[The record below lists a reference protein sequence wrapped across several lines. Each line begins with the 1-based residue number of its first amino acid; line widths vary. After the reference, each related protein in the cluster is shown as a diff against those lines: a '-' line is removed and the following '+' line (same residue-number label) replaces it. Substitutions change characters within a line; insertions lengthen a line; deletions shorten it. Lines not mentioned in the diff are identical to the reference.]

1 MRCIA
6 DQIKAW
12 TLPDFIIVI
21 LSTFSNNITVDNKDL
36 QIYSR
41 EILFSIY
48 TLRLIIDNTHSTF
61 KMYFILTNWSLQ
73 ENWLSGKNIAC
84 SPTTKTIRTVLS
96 RSYTETC
103 LETSSQALLGDA
115 AKITEDYTNLISIV
129 NFLLLRGDT
138 LA

>member
-21 LSTFSNNITVDNKDL
+21 LSTYSNNITVDNKDL

-48 TLRLIIDNTHSTF
+48 ISRLIIDNTHSTF
-61 KMYFILTNWSLQ
+61 KMYFILTSWSLQ
-73 ENWLSGKNIAC
+73 ENRLSGKNIAC

-103 LETSSQALLGDA
+103 LETSSQALLGDT